1 MYTSRTVLAHEEIRT
16 RQGMVVAQH
25 PLGAETGLAVLQRGG
40 NAVDA
45 AVTTAFCMG
54 VLQPL
59 MNGIGGGGLMTVHM
73 ADGGGGAIDY
83 GMQAPERATTDEF
96 PLEGGIEGMDTGSSR
111 YSRNFAWPKVKDDM
125 LSSGYKSIAIPGTVA
140 GLSRA
145 LDEWGTISLSD
156 SLQPAIKIAEEGF
169 AVGAHFT
176 LSLVSGRELFLRF
189 PTTADIFYPG
199 GHPIP
204 VGGKLTQKE
213 HAETLRTLA
222 AGGPDTFYKGEIAEK
237 IAGDVQENGGLLEA
251 SDFAQYTPFLHRHG
265 MLGEYRGYEIMGLPG
280 PTAGPTLMEILNIL
294 STFELAGTNHGDP
307 ATLHLIIEAIRL
319 AAADRFT
326 WMGDPEKTGAPIG
339 GLTVPAY
346 GAERA
351 KCIDRAQAG
360 PGTAG
365 DPWPFEGREK
375 PVDFPG
381 PAGAAADD
389 GTTHIT
395 VVDRDRNAVALTQT
409 NLYLSGVVNPGVGVM
424 MNNGI
429 GWSCPLPGTVNTI
442 APHARA
448 LNNMT
453 PIVLLKDGELR
464 GAMGASGGRRI
475 WTAVLQSLVH
485 HIDQGMSLQQAVQ
498 APRIHVEDGDV
509 MVDGRFEYDTISGL
523 KSRGHNVTIVN
534 PRYDVAPYAEP
545 NGIAVDG
552 ADLRSAVYP
561 VAKTT
566 MAVGY

>member
-1 MYTSRTVLAHEEIRT
+1 MYTSRPILAHEEIRT

-25 PLGAETGLAVLQRGG
+25 PLGSAVGLEVLQRGG

-45 AVTTAFCMG
+45 AISTAFAMG

-59 MNGIGGGGLMTVHM
+59 MNGIGGGGLMTVYM
-73 ADGGGGAIDY
+73 AAGGGGAIDY
-83 GMQAPERATTDEF
+83 GMQAPARATTDEY
-96 PLEGGIEGMDTGSSR
+96 PLEGGMESMNTGSSR

-156 SLQPAIKIAEEGF
+156 ALQPAIKLAEEGF

-176 LSLVSGRELFLRF
+176 LSTVARRDLFLRF
-189 PTTADIFYPG
+189 PATTEIYYPG
-199 GHPIP
+199 GYPIP
-204 VGGKLTQKE
+204 VGGKLIQKE
-213 HAETLRTLA
+213 HAATLRTLA
-222 AGGPDTFYKGEIAEK
+222 AGGTDVFYKGEIAEK
-237 IAGDVQENGGLLEA
+237 IAADVQANGGLLEA

-265 MLGEYRGYEIMGLPG
+265 MLGEYRGHEIMGLPG
-280 PTAGPTLMEILNIL
+280 PTSGPTVMETLNIL
-294 STFELAGTNHGDP
+294 STFDLTGTNHGDP
-307 ATLHLIIEAIRL
+307 AVLHLIVEAIRL

-339 GLTVPAY
+339 ALTVPEY

-351 KCIDRAQAG
+351 KSIDRAKAG
-360 PGTAG
+360 PANAG
-365 DPWPFEGREK
+365 DPWPYEGREK
-375 PVDFPG
+375 PADFPG

-389 GTTHIT
+389 GTTHIS
-395 VVDRDRNAVALTQT
+395 VVDKDRNAVALTQT
-409 NLYLSGVVNPGVGVM
+409 NLAYSGVVNPGVGVM

-429 GWSCPLPGTVNTI
+429 GWSCPLPGTVNSI

-453 PIVLLKDGELR
+453 PLILLKDGQLNAVL
-464 GAMGASGGRRI
+464 GSSGGRRI
-475 WTAVLQSLVH
+475 WTSVIQTLIH
-485 HIDQGMSLQQAVQ
+485 HIDQGMSLQEAVQ

-523 KSRGHNVTIVN
+523 SSRGHEVTVVD
-534 PRYDVAPYAEP
+534 PRFDVAPYAEP

-552 ADLRSAVYP
+552 DDLRSAVYP
-561 VAKTT
+561 VAKLTQ
-566 MAVGY
+566 AAGY